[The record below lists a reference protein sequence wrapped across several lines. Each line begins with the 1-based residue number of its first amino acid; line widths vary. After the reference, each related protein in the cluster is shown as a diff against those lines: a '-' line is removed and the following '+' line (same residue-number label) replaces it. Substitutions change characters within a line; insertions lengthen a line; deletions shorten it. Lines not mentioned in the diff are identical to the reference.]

1 MITSAGELWGATAL
15 SSVELEM
22 SAPDTSDGRE
32 WASNDG
38 G

>member
-15 SSVELEM
+15 SSVEPEM

-32 WASNDG
+32 WVSDDG